1 MPLHL
6 PPSVKNWTSLTGAM
20 VALISLFMIL
30 FLFVVT
36 AVFGAQAAYLGL
48 VVFILLPSVMIMG
61 LLLIPIGMYLKVR
74 REHRGVGRP
83 EPGWP
88 RIDLN
93 EPHHRHAAFIFVIG
107 TAVLLFVSAVGSY
120 EAFHFTESVPFCGT
134 LCHTV
139 MEPEYVAHQES
150 PHARV
155 ACVGCHVGPGV
166 DWYVRSK
173 LSGMY
178 QVYAVLANI
187 YPRPIPTPIE
197 NLRPARDVCEQC
209 HWPQKFYAYTY
220 RRETHFLPDAANTRW
235 DIGLTMKVGAPY
247 AAVGFEEGIHWH
259 INPQVRIDYHA
270 LDEKREQINWVRYTN
285 LATQEVKIYRN
296 AGLPQASEEPGETRT
311 MDCIDCHNRPSHRYL
326 PPSQFVD
333 QAMAEGSIPPDLPW
347 IKAVAVPL
355 CGEEYASLEE
365 ARDALRQGVLAYYR
379 ENHPAILTQQG
390 EAVERAIVGLQAV
403 YAENIFPYM
412 RARWSAYP
420 EHIGHLVFNGCFRC
434 HLEGFASE
442 DGEPI
447 RTDCDL
453 CHLISSQGSPDRLQT
468 APMGETLEFQ
478 HPTDIDEAW
487 REALC
492 ADCHEG
498 LLP

>member
-6 PPSVKNWTSLTGAM
+6 PPSVKNWTSLAGAM
-20 VALISLFMIL
+20 IALVSLFMAI

-36 AVFGAQAAYLGL
+36 ALLGAQAAYLGL
-48 VVFILLPSVMIMG
+48 VVFILLPSVMILG
-61 LLLIPIGMYLKVR
+61 LLLIPIGMFLKVR
-74 REHRGVGRP
+74 RERQEGSRP
-83 EPGWP
+83 ETGWP

-107 TAVLLFVSAVGSY
+107 TAVLLLVSAVGSY

-178 QVYAVLANI
+178 QVYAVLANV

-220 RRETHFLPDAANTRW
+220 RTESHFLADEANTRW
-235 DIGLTMKVGAPY
+235 DIGLTMKVGAPH

-259 INPQVRIDYHA
+259 INPQVQIDYHA
-270 LDEKREQINWVRYTN
+270 LDERREEINWVRYTN
-285 LATQEVKIYRN
+285 LETGEVKIYRN
-296 AGLPQASEEPGETRT
+296 PAYPQAEEEPGETRT

-326 PPSQFVD
+326 PPSHFIN
-333 QAMAEGSIPPDLPW
+333 QAMARGEIPAGLPW

-355 CGEEYASLEE
+355 CGEEYESLEE
-365 ARDALRQGVLAYYR
+365 ANAALRQGITDFYQ
-379 ENHPAILTQQG
+379 ENHPQLLVQRAAEI
-390 EAVERAIVGLQAV
+390 EAAVTGLQEV
-403 YAENIFPYM
+403 YRRNVFPYM

-434 HLEGFASE
+434 HIEGFATE
-442 DGEPI
+442 AGEPI
-447 RTDCDL
+447 QTDCAI
-453 CHLISSQGSPDRLQT
+453 CHLISSQGTAGQVET
-468 APMGETLEFQ
+468 APLGETLQFR
-478 HPTDIDEAW
+478 HPTDVGEAW
-487 REALC
+487 REVPC
-492 ADCHEG
+492 ADCHDG